1 MKMMKNLKK
10 NKKGFTL
17 VELIVVIVII
27 LVLSAVMVPNVLKY
41 IDKAN
46 VANCKADAAVLL
58 SQIQVEVADILSE
71 LDESLIPD
79 DIEHVLEDIDAEFD
93 PNHCS
98 LDTAETVKA
107 LYYVEPFSDHDQYG
121 SVTHFAYADGKH
133 FFTWNMEEGWSEVDE
148 NINDT
153 TTPLP

>member
-93 PNHCS
+93 LRKCS
-98 LDTAETVKA
+98 LDTAETERV
-107 LYYVEPFSDHDQYG
+107 LYYVEAFNDQYG